1 MNTFIKT
8 FFICLIATFSFLAYQ
23 YFSPSSYETD
33 LSVSKQNPVFGLHKE
48 TIKEAEEIDLK
59 KPVQKS
65 EIKEDITTKQYE
77 DIDKDTKKTYTHVCY
92 FYSVNGDL
100 VPVYRELSKKPTIEN
115 TIVFLLKGPTIPE
128 AKRGIYSE
136 IPANVDLISVKKDS
150 KSIII
155 NLTSNFGNGGGTQS
169 VSNRVKQIARTVKTF
184 SPNASVYLHID
195 GKEVEYLGG
204 DGVYIKQPIE

>member
-1 MNTFIKT
+1 MDRRI
-8 FFICLIATFSFLAYQ
+8 Y
-23 YFSPSSYETD
+23 
-33 LSVSKQNPVFGLHKE
+33 
-48 TIKEAEEIDLK
+48 
-59 KPVQKS
+59 
-65 EIKEDITTKQYE
+65 
-77 DIDKDTKKTYTHVCY
+77 
-92 FYSVNGDL
+92 
-100 VPVYRELSKKPTIEN
+100 KKPTIEN
-115 TIVFLLKGPTIPE
+115 TIAFLLKGPTIPE

-150 KSIII
+150 KSITV

-184 SPNASVYLHID
+184 SPNTSVYLHID